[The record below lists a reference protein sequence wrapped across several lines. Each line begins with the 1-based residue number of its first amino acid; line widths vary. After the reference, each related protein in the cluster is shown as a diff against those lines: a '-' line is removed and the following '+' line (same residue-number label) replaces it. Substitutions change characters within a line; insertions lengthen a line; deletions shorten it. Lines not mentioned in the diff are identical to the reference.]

1 METNYN
7 FEALYHL
14 LQTNQLSALRDEL
27 AEMNV
32 VDIADFLQELSNEGM
47 AIAFRILPKDI
58 SADVF
63 SYLDPDRQSHIVG
76 TITDNELSSLLDMR
90 TKYLTTRSISW
101 RRFPQTLSHAC
112 LPIPIR
118 KHAS

>member
-58 SADVF
+58 SADVCA
-63 SYLDPDRQSHIVG
+63 YLDPDRQSHIVG
-76 TITDNELSSLLDMR
+76 TITDNELSWM
-90 TKYLTTRSISW
+90 
-101 RRFPQTLSHAC
+101 RFPQTLSHAC

>member
-1 METNYN
+1 
-7 FEALYHL
+7 
-14 LQTNQLSALRDEL
+14 
-27 AEMNV
+27 
-32 VDIADFLQELSNEGM
+32 M

-76 TITDNELSSLLDMR
+76 TITDNELSSLLDDLFLDD
-90 TKYLTTRSISW
+90 TVDFLEEV
-101 RRFPQTLSHAC
+101 PATLSHAC